1 MLSMSWISSNSAA
14 RGLLRELEA
23 LGAIRSWGRFDAAA
37 DGGWQHRITVPA
49 HRARSAASWSRNWL
63 ALNSVDAALE

>member
-1 MLSMSWISSNSAA
+1 VA

-23 LGAIRSWGRFDAAA
+23 LGAIRSWGRFDPAA

-49 HRARSAASWSRNWL
+49 HRARQAHELVTSWL
-63 ALNSVDAALE
+63 ALSGIDAALE